1 MRGGSCYNSRM
12 ATSLRWRALAA
23 SLVVGALCGCAAEG
37 AGIGAITVRD
47 SSGVAIVENDLARL
61 NAQCRMD
68 AAPTLSIGVE
78 EGSEEYVLGSVAGA
92 VRLSDGRIVL
102 ANRGTRQLRYY
113 DSTGRF
119 IRSSGREG
127 EGPGEFR
134 QPFYLHLLPGD
145 TVYAGDFRPFR
156 FLVFAPDGEWVRTVM
171 PMPILPNVPAT
182 RNVLDDGRLVLGV
195 RQSRATR
202 EAGFPVEMMTLQVQG
217 ADGVLLDTIAEL
229 PNGRYG
235 EVEPGS
241 NFFSSPFFESFPQV
255 AATGSL
261 IVIGHGSSDE
271 LRQHGTTS
279 GYPLERIVRWTSVS
293 RDITAA
299 DVAAE
304 KARIAKQYETS
315 DERNRALDLT
325 PQIRDKRPVA
335 ERFPAFSGLMLG
347 RDGRMWIREYQ
358 PPVDTS
364 GRRWVAFTADGR
376 FDCRLQTPRFREFL
390 EVGKDH
396 MLVLDE
402 DSLGVERVK
411 LFTITHP

>member
-1 MRGGSCYNSRM
+1 M
-12 ATSLRWRALAA
+12 
-23 SLVVGALCGCAAEG
+23 
-37 AGIGAITVRD
+37 
-47 SSGVAIVENDLARL
+47 
-61 NAQCRMD
+61 
-68 AAPTLSIGVE
+68 
-78 EGSEEYVLGSVAGA
+78 
-92 VRLSDGRIVL
+92 
-102 ANRGTRQLRYY
+102 
-113 DSTGRF
+113 
-119 IRSSGREG
+119 
-127 EGPGEFR
+127 
-134 QPFYLHLLPGD
+134 
-145 TVYAGDFRPFR
+145 
-156 FLVFAPDGEWVRTVM
+156 
-171 PMPILPNVPAT
+171 
-182 RNVLDDGRLVLGV
+182 NVLDDGRLVLSV
-195 RQSRATR
+195 EKPTSR
-202 EAGFPVEMMTLQVQG
+202 EPGFPMEMITLQVQG

-241 NFFSSPFFESFPQV
+241 RFFVFPLFESFSQV
-255 AATGSL
+255 VASGSR
-261 IVIGHGSSDE
+261 IVIGHGSTNE
-271 LRQHGTTS
+271 LRQHS
-279 GYPLERIVRWTSVS
+279 AAPGYPLERVVRWKSGS

-299 DVAAE
+299 DLAAE
-304 KARIAKQYETS
+304 KARIAKRYENS
-315 DERNRALDLT
+315 NERYRTLYLT
-325 PQIRDKRPVA
+325 PQISDKRPVA